1 MANITIITGSTLG
14 GAEYVGDHLSDQLQA
29 KGYQTAVINEGIL
42 DDVLGASTLL
52 VVTSTHGAGDFPE
65 SITPLMEQL
74 MTERP
79 MLRALKYGVVGIG
92 DSSYDTFCEA
102 GMKADA
108 LLQDL
113 GAVKIGE
120 RIDID
125 IQAHPVPEDEA
136 ERWLTD
142 WEPLLQASK

>member
-1 MANITIITGSTLG
+1 MATITIITGSTLG
-14 GAEYVGDHLSDQLQA
+14 GAEYVGDHLADLLQA
-29 KGYQTAVINEGIL
+29 KGHHPQVVNEGII
-42 DDVLGASTLL
+42 DDVLGATTLL
-52 VVTSTHGAGDFPE
+52 IVTSTHGAGDFPD
-65 SITPLMEQL
+65 SIAPLMEQL
-74 MTERP
+74 LTERP
-79 MLRALKYGVVGIG
+79 MLRDVHYGVVGIG

-113 GAVKIGE
+113 GAIKVGE

-136 ERWLTD
+136 ERWLID
-142 WEPLLQASK
+142 WEPQLHALK

>member
-1 MANITIITGSTLG
+1 MATITIITGSTLG
-14 GAEYVGDHLSDQLQA
+14 GAEYVGDHLSDLLQA
-29 KGYQTAVINEGIL
+29 KGHQTQVINEGII
-42 DDVLGASTLL
+42 DDVLSASTLL
-52 VVTSTHGAGDFPE
+52 VITSTHGAGDFPD
-65 SITPLMEQL
+65 SIAPLMEQL
-74 MTERP
+74 LAERP
-79 MLRALKYGVVGIG
+79 MLRDVHYGVVGIG

-113 GAVKIGE
+113 GAIKIGE

-136 ERWLTD
+136 ERWLAD
-142 WEPLLQASK
+142 WEPLLHTIN

>member
-14 GAEYVGDHLSDQLQA
+14 GAEYVGDHLSELLQA
-29 KGYQTAVINEGIL
+29 KGHQTNVINEGIM
-42 DDVLGASTLL
+42 DDVLSASTLL
-52 VVTSTHGAGDFPE
+52 IITSTHGAGDFPE
-65 SITPLMEQL
+65 NIAPLIDQL
-74 MTERP
+74 LSERP
-79 MLRALKYGVVGIG
+79 MLRDVQYGVVGIG

-102 GMKADA
+102 GAKADA

-113 GAVKIGE
+113 GAIKIGE

-142 WEPLLQASK
+142 WMPLLNASN

>member
-1 MANITIITGSTLG
+1 MATITIITGSTLG
-14 GAEYVGDHLSDQLQA
+14 GAEYVGDHLADLLQA
-29 KGYQTAVINEGIL
+29 KGHHPQVVNEGLI

-52 VVTSTHGAGDFPE
+52 IVTSTHGAGDFPD
-65 SITPLMEQL
+65 SIAPLMEQL
-74 MTERP
+74 ITERP
-79 MLRALKYGVVGIG
+79 MLRDVHYGVVGIG

-113 GAVKIGE
+113 GAIKVGE

-142 WEPLLQASK
+142 WEPQLHALK